1 MSVTYVM
8 QTDLLE
14 NDALFRDRY
23 HTLSPARQKK
33 IDGFIFPKD
42 KSLSLAAGLLF
53 QAGLEVYG
61 LREQELTIAHN
72 ENGKPFIPEHPE
84 LFFNISHSENLAIC
98 AFSNREIGVDV
109 EKVTEIDLAI
119 AKRFFYGTEYRDIMA
134 SECPEET
141 FFDYWVLKES
151 YMKATGLGFKLPLDA
166 FRIAWAD
173 DIRVFANDIQRPY
186 SFFKTTVFENF
197 KLAVCVKGDPP
208 DMKMRFLYAA
218 DPV

>member
-1 MSVTYVM
+1 MSVTYLM
-8 QTDLLE
+8 LTDELAD
-14 NDALFRDRY
+14 NALFRDRY
-23 HTLSPARQKK
+23 HSLSPGRQKK
-33 IDGFIFPKD
+33 IDGFIFSKD
-42 KSLSLAAGLLF
+42 KNLSLAAGLLF
-53 QAGLEVYG
+53 QAGLKDYG

-119 AKRFFYGTEYRDIMA
+119 AKRFFYGTEYLDIMA
-134 SECPEET
+134 SDCPGKT

-166 FRIAWAD
+166 FRIAVED
-173 DIRVFANDIQRPY
+173 DIRVYANDIQMPY
-186 SFFKTTVFENF
+186 SFYKKTVFENF

-208 DMKMRFLYAA
+208 NMKIRFLYAA